1 MRQGEE
7 EDPRKEQDEEEKER
21 KEKLNLDIWDITVL
35 LLVLG

>member
-1 MRQGEE
+1 MREGEE

-21 KEKLNLDIWDITVL
+21 KEKLNFDIWDITVL